1 MHKKNK
7 KMILNLRLK
16 NYRSYKDEVVYTLEA
31 SSSKAKE
38 FNYFECE
45 DFKVL
50 KTSLMY
56 GPNASGKSNIV
67 RFFFELKNLIIKKPK
82 VDEPIII
89 YDPFKFEINSSKNPI
104 EIDLEFLIENIK
116 FKYIIKIQEDYVF
129 EERLYYY
136 PNKREVVLFERNE
149 FNPETTIQ
157 KGLLGSQFGKKE
169 ISVFKNQLILSKFG
183 DDEPNE
189 VITEVYRYFNKM
201 FVYNSTSKIHY
212 EVFSNKVSEDLL
224 ENKVLKNK
232 LEKLINYA
240 DTKIKGLDIV
250 KIGQSESSK
259 NDYLWKKND
268 FNIRGIHDLFDGE
281 KLVGKSALPL
291 LEESVGTQTLF
302 VLGAKVIEALENGT
316 VLIIDELDTSLHSF
330 ITKMIVMLFQD
341 KKINSKN
348 AQLIFTTHDISLLD
362 KDLIRKDQVWI
373 TEKNDKGETDLY
385 SLQDFE
391 NLREDT
397 SFDKWYLSGKFGG
410 VPQIK
415 SLTDFL

>member
-1 MHKKNK
+1 
-7 KMILNLRLK
+7 MILNIRLK
-16 NYRSYKDEVVYTLEA
+16 NYRSYKDEVIYTLEA

-38 FNYFECE
+38 FNYYDSE

-67 RFFFELKNLIIKKPK
+67 RLLFELRNLIIKKPK
-82 VDEPIII
+82 VDEQLLI
-89 YDPFKFEINSSKNPI
+89 YDPFKFDINSAKEPI
-104 EIDLEFLIENIK
+104 EIDVEFLIANIK
-116 FKYIIKIQEDYVF
+116 YKYITKIEQDFVF
-129 EERLYYY
+129 EEYLYYY
-136 PNKREVVLFERNE
+136 PNKREVVLFERDE
-149 FNPETTIQ
+149 FKEDSTIQ
-157 KGLLGSQFGKKE
+157 KGFLGSQFGKKE
-169 ISVFKNQLILSKFG
+169 ISVFKNQLLLSKFG
-183 DDEPNE
+183 DDEPHE
-189 VITEVYRYFNKM
+189 IITEVFRYFNRM
-201 FVYNSTSKIHY
+201 FVYNATSKIHY
-212 EVFSNKVSEDLL
+212 EVYSNKVSEDLL
-224 ENKVLKNK
+224 ENLNLKAK
-232 LEKLINYA
+232 LERLINYA

-250 KIGQSESSK
+250 KIGNSNNNK
-259 NDYLWKKND
+259 TDYFWKKSD
-268 FNIRGIHDLFDGE
+268 FNIKGIHDLYDGDNY
-281 KLVGKSALPL
+281 VGDAELSL

-316 VLIIDELDTSLHSF
+316 VLIVDELDTSLHSF

-341 KKINSKN
+341 KNINSKN

-373 TEKNDKGETDLY
+373 TEKNSKGETDLY

-415 SLTDFL
+415 SLTDLL

>member
-1 MHKKNK
+1 
-7 KMILNLRLK
+7 MILNLTLK

-38 FNYFECE
+38 FNYFERE

-67 RFFFELKNLIIKKPK
+67 RLFFELRNLIIKKPK
-82 VDEPIII
+82 VDESIII

-104 EIDLEFLIENIK
+104 EIDLEFLIDNIK
-116 FKYIIKIQEDYVF
+116 YKYITKIQEDYVC

-157 KGLLGSQFGKKE
+157 KGILGSQFGKKE

-212 EVFSNKVSEDLL
+212 EVFSNKVSGDLL
-224 ENKVLKNK
+224 ENKVLKYK
-232 LEKLINYA
+232 LEKLINFA
-240 DTKIKGLDIV
+240 DTKIKGIDIT
-250 KIGQSESSK
+250 KIGTSENSVVG
-259 NDYLWKKND
+259 YLWKKND
-268 FNIRGIHDLFDGE
+268 FNIKGIHDLFDGD
-281 KLVGKSALPL
+281 KLVGKSDLSL

-302 VLGAKVIEALENGT
+302 VLGAKVIAALESGS
-316 VLIIDELDTSLHSF
+316 VLIVDELDTSLHSF

-341 KKINSKN
+341 KNINSKN

-373 TEKNDKGETDLY
+373 TEKNEKGETDLY

>member
-1 MHKKNK
+1 
-7 KMILNLRLK
+7 MILNIRLK
-16 NYRSYKDEVVYTLEA
+16 NYRSYKDEVIYTLEA

-38 FNYFECE
+38 FNYCESE

-67 RFFFELKNLIIKKPK
+67 RAFFELRNLIIKKPK
-82 VDEPIII
+82 VDELLMI
-89 YDPFKFEINSSKNPI
+89 YDPFKFDVNSAKEPV
-104 EIDLEFLIENIK
+104 EIDIEFLIDNIK
-116 FKYIIKIQEDYVF
+116 YRYATKIEHVSIL
-129 EERLYYY
+129 EEYLYYY
-136 PNKREVVLFERNE
+136 PNKREVVLFERNVFE
-149 FNPETTIQ
+149 KDTTIQ

-169 ISVFKNQLILSKFG
+169 ISVFKNQLLLSKFG
-183 DDEPNE
+183 DDEPHE
-189 VITEVYRYFNKM
+189 IITEVFRYFNKM
-201 FVYNSTSKIHY
+201 FVYNATSKIHY

-224 ENKVLKNK
+224 KNVKLKAK
-232 LEKLINYA
+232 LERLINYA

-250 KIGQSESSK
+250 KLGNLDNNQTDFI
-259 NDYLWKKND
+259 WKKSD
-268 FNIRGIHDLFDGE
+268 FNIKGIHDLYDGDE
-281 KLVGKSALPL
+281 YVGDTYLSL
-291 LEESVGTQTLF
+291 LEESVGTQSLF
-302 VLGAKVIEALENGT
+302 VLGAKVIEALEYGS
-316 VLIIDELDTSLHSF
+316 VLVVDELDTSLHSF

-341 KKINSKN
+341 KNINSNK

-373 TEKNDKGETDLY
+373 TEKNNKGETELY
-385 SLQDFE
+385 SLQDFD

-415 SLTDFL
+415 SLQDFF